1 MVTDTAHYAKV
12 RAALGSEERLREARV
27 MLVDGEE
34 QGADQGVVTLA
45 GVCSRGQGGGIVPLR
60 HVARLPPAAAL
71 QLRHHR
77 ETQGRDYTH
86 RSFYNYWMKVKAK
99 G

>member
-1 MVTDTAHYAKV
+1 MTDTAHYAKV

-45 GVCSRGQGGGIVPLR
+45 GVCSRGQGRILSPSNMSPDSPLLLPFSSGTTGKPK
-60 HVARLPPAAAL
+60 ARIIHIGAL
-71 QLRHHR
+71 VM
-77 ETQGRDYTH
+77 G
-86 RSFYNYWMKVKAK
+86 
-99 G
+99 

>member
-45 GVCSRGQGGGIVPLR
+45 GVCSRGQGRILSPSDMSPDSPLLLPFSSGTTGRPKAGII
-60 HVARLPPAAAL
+60 HMGAL
-71 QLRHHR
+71 AI
-77 ETQGRDYTH
+77 
-86 RSFYNYWMKVKAK
+86 K
-99 G
+99 

>member
-1 MVTDTAHYAKV
+1 MTDTAHYAKV

-45 GVCSRGQGGGIVPLR
+45 GVCSRGQGGVLSPSDMSPDSPLLLPFSSGTTGRPKAGIIHMGAFVI
-60 HVARLPPAAAL
+60 
-71 QLRHHR
+71 
-77 ETQGRDYTH
+77 E
-86 RSFYNYWMKVKAK
+86 
-99 G
+99 